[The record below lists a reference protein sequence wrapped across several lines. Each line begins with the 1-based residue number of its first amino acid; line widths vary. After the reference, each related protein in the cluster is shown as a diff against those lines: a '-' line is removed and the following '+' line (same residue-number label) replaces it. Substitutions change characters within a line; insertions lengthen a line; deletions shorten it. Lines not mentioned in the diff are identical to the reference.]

1 MKLPKLKVKS
11 PKVAAKAKQP
21 KRKKPTRGV
30 LWIIALLL
38 STSGAIRLSG
48 GTGQAIARE
57 VTQLARQKD
66 AVASDH
72 DTEMTAQVCPA
83 EADITEVLS
92 RLQAREV
99 LLEAREN
106 ALADRMQALAVAE
119 KSIEEDLT
127 ALLAAESALKA
138 TMAFAETAAEDDLS
152 RLTAVYEN
160 MKAKEASA
168 LFQAMDPQF
177 AAGFLGRM
185 RPDAAASILSGLD
198 PQTAYTISVVL
209 AGRNA
214 NVPAN

>member
-11 PKVAAKAKQP
+11 AKAVPKTKEA
-21 KRKKPTRGV
+21 KRKKPARGV

-57 VTQLARQKD
+57 VTQLATQRNDD
-66 AVASDH
+66 ATGH
-72 DTEMTAQVCPA
+72 DAEMTAQACPT

-99 LLEAREN
+99 LVEARES

-119 KSIEEDLT
+119 ASIEEDLT
-127 ALLAAESALKA
+127 ALMAAEGALKA

-185 RPDAAASILSGLD
+185 RPDAAASIMAGLD

-214 NVPAN
+214 NVPSN